1 MSQGQSRR
9 RNRGRGKSQNSG
21 AKQNE
26 QQGGQKAR
34 KKSEPKIDP
43 VEFWGDPE
51 LLPEP
56 ISAIQPVPDVK
67 AVVRSLGRVP
77 LTGQETA
84 AEHWFSLVYERAA
97 VLAGALAA
105 AGELDGAGEDLVGD

>member
-1 MSQGQSRR
+1 MSQNRRKRNRNRKSSGESKGQQQPKEQNQQR
-9 RNRGRGKSQNSG
+9 RN
-21 AKQNE
+21 
-26 QQGGQKAR
+26 
-34 KKSEPKIDP
+34 EPKIDP

-51 LLPEP
+51 ALPEP
-56 ISAIQPVPDVK
+56 IDSIDHVPDAK

-77 LTGQETA
+77 LSGQETA

-105 AGELDGAGEDLVGD
+105 AGGLDGDDEDD

>member
-1 MSQGQSRR
+1 MSQNRR
-9 RNRGRGKSQNSG
+9 RKRNRKATSG
-21 AKQNE
+21 ESKGQAQPKRQGQRQRNE
-26 QQGGQKAR
+26 PR
-34 KKSEPKIDP
+34 IDP

-51 LLPEP
+51 MLPEP
-56 ISAIQPVPDVK
+56 IEAITEVPDAK

-77 LTGQETA
+77 LSGQETA

-105 AGELDGAGEDLVGD
+105 AGGLLGEGEDDA